1 MNNSFMFDNKAT
13 KKYPTNSL
21 VQINTIKSTINSTPR
36 SNNNLKINENGTTDS
51 HVKLLLEYKK

>member
-1 MNNSFMFDNKAT
+1 MFDNKAT